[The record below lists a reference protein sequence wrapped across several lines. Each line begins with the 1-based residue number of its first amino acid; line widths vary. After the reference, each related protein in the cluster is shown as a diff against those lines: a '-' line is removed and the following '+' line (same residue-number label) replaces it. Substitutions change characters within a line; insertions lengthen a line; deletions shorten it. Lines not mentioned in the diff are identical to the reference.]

1 MPVVDPSQQ
10 NGNRRPS
17 RGTGQQNHSSPK
29 ITSSNTPQHPQ
40 RNFSMNNNIH
50 SGHNRALLHSKKTNQ
65 VADALDQV
73 ATYKGYPV
81 NRTLPHIK
89 KALILL
95 HKSHIDI
102 LDTLTPTQKLVLA
115 TYHRLIISMYKY
127 MKSQA

>member
-1 MPVVDPSQQ
+1 
-10 NGNRRPS
+10 
-17 RGTGQQNHSSPK
+17 
-29 ITSSNTPQHPQ
+29 
-40 RNFSMNNNIH
+40 MNNNIH

-102 LDTLTPTQKLVLA
+102 LDTLTPTQKLILA